1 MGGGLPMH
9 TAMLYYGWLI
19 SNEGFNLI
27 DLNERCS
34 LQFPKLDLDDV
45 KYMIVA
51 HAVCIFVISANKLLS
66 F

>member
-19 SNEGFNLI
+19 SNEGFKLI

-51 HAVCIFVISANKLLS
+51 HAVSIFVISANKLLS

>member
-1 MGGGLPMH
+1 MH
-9 TAMLYYGWLI
+9 MAMLYYGWLI
-19 SNEGFNLI
+19 SHEGFSLIGLNEG
-27 DLNERCS
+27 CS

-51 HAVCIFVISANKLLS
+51 HAVCIFVISSNKILS